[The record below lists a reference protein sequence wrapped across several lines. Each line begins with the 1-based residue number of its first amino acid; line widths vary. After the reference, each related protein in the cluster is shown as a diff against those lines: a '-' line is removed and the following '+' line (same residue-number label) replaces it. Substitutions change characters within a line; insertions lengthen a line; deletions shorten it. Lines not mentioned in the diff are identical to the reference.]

1 MWCSVIRISPFA
13 NRLAMNVPPHVQFLR
28 CLANYEAL
36 RFSAPILTLGRTL
49 GSRMAERSSRTGGKY
64 VSVHLRFEEV
74 RTLILTFSIISWANT
89 DLSWLKT
96 ELTAMHSMLS
106 SRIWWPSLAVCMM
119 GERRKSPKWIQL
131 EKKDGSRS
139 LNGKIVLFL
148 QVKTELKEN
157 VR

>member
-1 MWCSVIRISPFA
+1 
-13 NRLAMNVPPHVQFLR
+13 
-28 CLANYEAL
+28 
-36 RFSAPILTLGRTL
+36 
-49 GSRMAERSSRTGGKY
+49 
-64 VSVHLRFEEV
+64 
-74 RTLILTFSIISWANT
+74 
-89 DLSWLKT
+89 
-96 ELTAMHSMLS
+96 MHSMLS

-157 VR
+157 VH